1 MRATLTIGLL
11 AASLSLTACAVN
23 RAMEG
28 QPGADVSAV
37 RAGITRTEVEES
49 LGSPLREWTTVEGVH
64 YRVYA
69 YDGGIPP
76 GASNASTILFLDVIS
91 AGLAELFLQLDPHSL
106 HGPRKVRR
114 MAVAYDRDEQVI
126 GVFDD
131 VGDFDVLPDNGGSAR
146 NTTLPAQ

>member
-1 MRATLTIGLL
+1 MRAALTIALL
-11 AASLSLTACAVN
+11 AASLSLAACSVN
-23 RAMEG
+23 RAMQG

-37 RAGITRTEVEES
+37 RSGITRTEVEEC
-49 LGSPLREWTTVEGVH
+49 LGSPLREWTTAEDVH

-76 GASNASTILFLDVIS
+76 SASNASTILFLDVIS

-131 VGDFDVLPDNGGSAR
+131 VGDFDVLPDNGRSER
-146 NTTLPAQ
+146 SSTVPAQ